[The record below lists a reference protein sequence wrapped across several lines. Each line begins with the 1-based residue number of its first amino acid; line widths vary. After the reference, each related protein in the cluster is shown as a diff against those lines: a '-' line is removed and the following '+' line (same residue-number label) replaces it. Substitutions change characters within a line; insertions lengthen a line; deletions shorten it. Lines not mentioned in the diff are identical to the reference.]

1 MLNRAS
7 ADQSLPDVSSR
18 TLFVWTKMQAE
29 GGQSLASILEI
40 KEAERQAGDGV
51 FWWGVGNSL
60 GSAVRKAATDSGG
73 TLPVLF
79 SQMRS
84 PPKKAD
90 THPSGVC
97 IWNTWKGPDGKEH
110 EIPNHVLE
118 WSRGTLDKKS
128 HYALVCH
135 SDQPLRLDHH
145 AFEPSLCRTHLG
157 NPLGGSQVTALLE
170 GDLDADHAPGSYHFG
185 FRATLV
191 APWMVMLV
199 KPRLLSDDERAT
211 HSIWRKDGDWRHFIN
226 RFRGYG

>member
-135 SDQPLRLDHH
+135 SDPQESPHFDRHITAAWLAVTLWGAPCCSSRGASLPRAIRSTCPDRRRRAATGA
-145 AFEPSLCRTHLG
+145 AFYS
-157 NPLGGSQVTALLE
+157 TALK
-170 GDLDADHAPGSYHFG
+170 S
-185 FRATLV
+185 
-191 APWMVMLV
+191 
-199 KPRLLSDDERAT
+199 
-211 HSIWRKDGDWRHFIN
+211 
-226 RFRGYG
+226 